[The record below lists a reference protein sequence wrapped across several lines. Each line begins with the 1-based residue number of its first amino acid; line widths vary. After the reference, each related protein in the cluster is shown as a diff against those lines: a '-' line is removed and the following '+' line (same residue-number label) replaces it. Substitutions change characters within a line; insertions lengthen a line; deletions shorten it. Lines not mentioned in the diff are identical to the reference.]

1 MAHPNLNT
9 TTRRLRRN
17 TPPMLLFERAKK
29 FGVWNPSDID
39 FTRDKEDWQRLAAD
53 ERDILLRLTA
63 LFIAGEEAVTLDLLP
78 LVQVIAQEGRIEEE
92 IFLSTFLW
100 EEAKHVDFF
109 NRVLEE
115 VFDAP
120 AAIAHYQSA
129 GFRKIV
135 HEALPQSL
143 NALKTDPSPAAQVRA
158 STVYNMVVEGMLAET
173 GYHGYF
179 TIIEKRDILPGV
191 RQGIGNLRL
200 DESRHIAYGVY
211 LISRL
216 MAENPELWDIVESTM
231 NELFTPGLGV
241 ITDIFAHYDPIPF
254 GITAEAFS
262 AYGAGQFQKRL
273 ARIRRA
279 CVLSHDELNHET
291 EGVIARGDG

>member
-1 MAHPNLNT
+1 MTHNNLKT
-9 TTRRLRRN
+9 TSRRLRRN

-29 FGVWNPSDID
+29 YGVWNPSDID
-39 FTRDKEDWQRLAAD
+39 FSRDRTDWKRLD
-53 ERDILLRLTA
+53 NNERDILLRLTA
-63 LFIAGEEAVTLDLLP
+63 LFIAGEEAVALDLLP
-78 LVQVIAQEGRIEEE
+78 LVQVIAREGRIEEE

-109 NRVLEE
+109 NRILEE
-115 VFDAP
+115 VCDAP
-120 AAIAHYQSA
+120 AALGHYQSE

-135 HEALPQSL
+135 YEALPQSL
-143 NALKTDPSPAAQVRA
+143 NALHADPSPAAQVRA

-179 TIIEKRDILPGV
+179 TIIEKRGILPGI

-216 MAENPELWDIVESTM
+216 MAENPDLWDIVESTM
-231 NELFTPGLGV
+231 NELFDPGLGV
-241 ITDIFAHYDPIPF
+241 ITDIFAHYDPVPF
-254 GITAEAFS
+254 GITAEAFA

-273 ARIRRA
+273 DRIRRA
-279 CVLSHDELNHET
+279 RIQTHDELDRET
-291 EGVIARGDG
+291 EGFIARGDG